1 MGLIRQRGS
10 WVLLW
15 WAIVRL
21 VGGGGD
27 WFTSVWLGGEKPSL
41 CQSCAAKWTIWRA
54 AQQQAC
60 TRVSIWA
67 EWEWRLMNTVQMW
80 VEGVEKRNL
89 SIWCFNYCG
98 WPPAGYKILQALD
111 QGSHTQITWWP
122 WCCFP
127 SGASWTVT
135 TKTGIFNY
143 YFFFILGISLVFTLS
158 YHRDLM

>member
-1 MGLIRQRGS
+1 MWHGAHSNSAKGELSFIVMGYCQVG
-10 WVLLW
+10 
-15 WAIVRL
+15 
-21 VGGGGD
+21 GGGGD
-27 WFTSVWLGGEKPSL
+27 WFTSVWLGEAKPSI

-80 VEGVEKRNL
+80 VEGVGKRNL

-111 QGSHTQITWWP
+111 QGLKLKLPGGHLLGTAFHYRPVEQLQLIQV
-122 WCCFP
+122 FL
-127 SGASWTVT
+127 
-135 TKTGIFNY
+135 KKL
-143 YFFFILGISLVFTLS
+143 FFSVVV
-158 YHRDLM
+158 